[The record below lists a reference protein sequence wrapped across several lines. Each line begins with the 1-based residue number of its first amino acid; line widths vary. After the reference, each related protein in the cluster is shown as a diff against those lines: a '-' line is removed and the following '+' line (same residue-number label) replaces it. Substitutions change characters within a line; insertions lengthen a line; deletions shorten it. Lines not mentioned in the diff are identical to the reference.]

1 MPESHIP
8 QRGDI
13 VPDFVLQD
21 STGALRTLAQLVA
34 ERPRVLIFYRG
45 HW

>member
-1 MPESHIP
+1 MSSGRIP
-8 QRGDI
+8 QRGEI
-13 VPDFVLQD
+13 APDFELLD
-21 STGALRTLAQLVA
+21 STGAPRTLAQLVA